1 MTVKIDVGRE
11 LTSKEIFGIYKLFCE
26 AYSINVKDYDIDILG
41 SKSDDMIESGIDWRP
56 FMGAKFFGEKRDT
69 RYEFHG
75 YTDFPQEELEVNE
88 ERFKSLVDKFVEELT
103 TPP

>member
-1 MTVKIDVGRE
+1 MTVKIDLGRE
-11 LTSKEIFGIYKLFCE
+11 LTSKEIFGVYELFCE

-41 SKSDDMIESGIDWRP
+41 SKSDEMIESGIDWRP
-56 FMGAKFFGEKRDT
+56 FMGAKFFGEKLDT

-75 YTDFPQEELEVNE
+75 YTDYPPEELEVNE
-88 ERFKSLVDKFVEELT
+88 ERFESLVDKFVEELT